1 MDSPLSVLSEPA
13 IRSGCRCCG
22 SGLNEGV
29 LKDVER
35 EQTEARL
42 AKLSVEAQPTAQKPE
57 GLMSTEKPSTV
68 ERQEGSEAV
77 SKGLIRAQRL
87 SQYDTK
93 VITAI

>member
-1 MDSPLSVLSEPA
+1 MSALLFDPVGLMDSPLSVLSEPA

-42 AKLSVEAQPTAQKPE
+42 AKLSVEAQPTAQKP
-57 GLMSTEKPSTV
+57 MSTEKPSTV
-68 ERQEGSEAV
+68 ERQEGPEAV
-77 SKGLIRAQRL
+77 S
-87 SQYDTK
+87 S
-93 VITAI
+93 